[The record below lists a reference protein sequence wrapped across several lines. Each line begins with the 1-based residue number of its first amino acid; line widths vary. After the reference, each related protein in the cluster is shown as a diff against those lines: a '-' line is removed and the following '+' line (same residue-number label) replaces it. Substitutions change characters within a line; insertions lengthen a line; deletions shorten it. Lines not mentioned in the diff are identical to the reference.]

1 MSHFET
7 LSKFGRAVG
16 YYPKIGIHL
25 GSPLAGIFLCQLM
38 YWYDKTDNSL
48 GVYKTAEHWT
58 EETGLT
64 YSQQRTARKLLVSLG
79 LVTETEKRLDHKI
92 YFKLNVE
99 RFNEWFDGIDRNLD
113 VEMPTNPRTLNP
125 QFGNL
130 ENSVRRTS
138 NPQSVIHKNTH
149 KNTSLDYD
157 NKNTKKKK
165 TFSFRDELIKLGA
178 DQQLIDDFCLVRE
191 KKKAVDSLTAFNK
204 FMGQQQKSGMSL
216 DSVLELCIEKSW
228 KGFEV
233 KWIKQQ
239 QNMAFNNHIEQH
251 GFIDFTKYRE
261 Q

>member
-1 MSHFET
+1 MHFDT
-7 LSKFGRAVG
+7 LSRLGRAVG

-38 YWYDKTDNSL
+38 YWHNKTDNSL
-48 GVYKTAEHWT
+48 GVYKTAEHWM

-79 LVTETEKRLDHKI
+79 LIIETEKRLEHKI
-92 YFKLNVE
+92 YFKLDVQ
-99 RFNEWFDGIDRNLD
+99 RFNEWFDEIDQHLLS
-113 VEMPTNPRTLNP
+113 EMPTTPRTLNP

-138 NPQSVIHKNTH
+138 NPKSVIHKNTH
-149 KNTSLDYD
+149 KITSLDYS

-165 TFSFRDELIKLGA
+165 PFSFADELLKLGA
-178 DQQLIDDFCLVRE
+178 NEQLVSDFSLVRE

-204 FMGQQQKSGMSL
+204 FISQQQKSGMSL
-216 DSVLELCIEKSW
+216 DAVLEMCIDKSW

-233 KWIKQQ
+233 SWLKKQQ
-239 QNMAFNNHIEQH
+239 TIFNSPQSH
-251 GFIDFTKYRE
+251 GFIDFSQYK
-261 Q
+261 